1 MKRVGVVLRME
12 EINNISKHYVRDSLI
27 NKLLKYN
34 IEIICIPINDN
45 LNNIYNIINECNG
58 IIFPGG
64 DDINDIDI
72 KMIEF
77 CHKKDIPTLGICLG
91 MQEMSFYN
99 KGLINDLND
108 DSHYN
113 KYHDIKINKNSLLYK
128 ILKTNRILVN
138 SIHRSYVCKTKFD
151 VSAISED
158 NIIEAIEDK
167 NKKFFLG
174 VQWHPERME
183 EGESTLLFDYFIS
196 KL

>member
-1 MKRVGVVLRME
+1 MKRVGVVLRIE
-12 EINNISKHYVRDSLI
+12 DINGISKHYVRDSLI
-27 NKLLKYN
+27 NKLIKYD
-34 IEIICIPINDN
+34 IEIICIPITNKLDN
-45 LNNIYNIINECNG
+45 IFTVINSCDG
-58 IIFPGG
+58 VILPGG

-72 KMIEF
+72 KIIEF
-77 CHKKDIPTLGICLG
+77 CYKKDIPTLGICLG

-113 KYHDIKINKNSLLYK
+113 TYHDIKINKNSLLYK
-128 ILKTNRILVN
+128 ILKTDRILVN
-138 SIHRSYVCKTKFD
+138 SIHKSYVSKTKFD

-167 NKKFFLG
+167 SKRFFLG

-196 KL
+196 NL